1 MEHFYE
7 FRDWIYQIEPVEW
20 LVFAAVI
27 VIVNFVINFCLSG
40 RLYVLG
46 KGLCAK
52 AQESDKVLGVVV
64 SAGIWGFTVMN
75 GPVHERSLSEFRCQ
89 NMLPW
94 GRFRKKTSLSVRR
107 HLELL
112 KKTVFQTKKWDSS
125 YEENPWWYYAF
136 AGINWLR
143 YLRIRKWHFP
153 LKFLYEDGVVSHRL
167 REGVESVAVIFNGN
181 TLISNYKFAEEAK
194 PLTRKQGEL
203 LMNKYIKFNN
213 VCCVLINDIY
223 WNDFVRLDDGT
234 VLHRYGIM
242 DGEANDWYIDGSDGY
257 DVTLYAARLG
267 KKRQFSLSGA

>member
-1 MEHFYE
+1 M
-7 FRDWIYQIEPVEW
+7 
-20 LVFAAVI
+20 
-27 VIVNFVINFCLSG
+27 
-40 RLYVLG
+40 
-46 KGLCAK
+46 
-52 AQESDKVLGVVV
+52 
-64 SAGIWGFTVMN
+64 
-75 GPVHERSLSEFRCQ
+75 
-89 NMLPW
+89 
-94 GRFRKKTSLSVRR
+94 
-107 HLELL
+107 
-112 KKTVFQTKKWDSS
+112 
-125 YEENPWWYYAF
+125 
-136 AGINWLR
+136 
-143 YLRIRKWHFP
+143 RIRKWHFP
-153 LKFLYEDGVVSHRL
+153 LKVLYEDGVVSHRL

-194 PLTRKQGEL
+194 PLTRRQGEL